1 MAEALFGIV
10 EFLAMTTLPQMLG
23 AGLSKNSDIENEY
36 NRQLYICQQ
45 IDKQKARTDVLNQLI
60 TEVGQAGLNTAAAND
75 TLDTM
80 RDDIQAD
87 INQINFMKKNF
98 RTKILIF
105 IIMNIVTVSIIA
117 LLLAT

>member
-1 MAEALFGIV
+1 MAEVLEVLA
-10 EFLAMTTLPQMLG
+10 FLAMTTLPQMLG

-45 IDKQKARTDVLNQLI
+45 IDKQKARTDSLNQLI
-60 TEVGQAGLNTAAAND
+60 TEIGKAEVNTATAND
-75 TLDTM
+75 MLDTM

-98 RTKILIF
+98 RKKILIF
-105 IIMNIVTVSIIA
+105 IIMNIVTVSTIA